1 MEAVMTTL
9 WKEALHAWLTEP
21 RMLRLSDL
29 PVHIQR
35 DVGLGPETCLSTPEP
50 IRSRDSRPE
59 GMLLGLQM
67 SR

>member
-1 MEAVMTTL
+1 MKTL

-21 RMLRLSDL
+21 RKLRLSDL

-35 DVGLGPETCLSTPEP
+35 DVGLGPETGLGAPEP
-50 IRSRDSRPE
+50 IRHRDSHPE